1 MFVVKEHLAYSEDCF
16 DRPERPGNKDLCMA
30 VDFDSLPAQFG
41 KGMIRIVMDGMSQ
54 GQGKEAVETAAP
66 SLYLNLAG
74 ELMLISREMSR
85 EVESIGE
92 SEADGAEM
100 FIRDY
105 LQRRM
110 EDVLLDSLRITNGI
124 LRRSADAHA
133 YCTVSVAVVFHRYL
147 FTANMGDSPIFLL
160 DLSDE
165 KSMLEPMY
173 HMDNEAGFMMDR
185 GQLTEEEALHSHH
198 QNALLRYLGA
208 ESRDMLEDG
217 NINFRMTPLPE
228 SFLLLLGSDGAL
240 SQLSRREMTALLR
253 NSLDEGKSL
262 RQILKELKRE
272 VGATGSDDDFTLF
285 MDLVATD

>member
-54 GQGKEAVETAAP
+54 GRGKEAVETAAP

-74 ELMLISREMSR
+74 ELMLISREMAR
-85 EVESIGE
+85 EVETIGE
-92 SEADGAEM
+92 SGAEGAEV
-100 FIRDY
+100 FICDY
-105 LQRRM
+105 LRRRM
-110 EDVLLDSLRITNGI
+110 EKVMLDSLRITNGI
-124 LRRSADAHA
+124 LRRSSDDQA

-147 FTANMGDSPIFLL
+147 FTANLGDSPIFLL
-160 DLSDE
+160 DLSE
-165 KSMLEPMY
+165 EGSLLEPLY
-173 HMDNEAGFMMDR
+173 HMDNQAGTMIDR
-185 GQLTEEEALHSHH
+185 GELTEEDALHSDY
-198 QNALLRYLGA
+198 QNALLRFLGY

-217 NINFRMTPLPE
+217 NIHFRMTPLPE

-253 NSLDEGKSL
+253 RNLEERRSL

-272 VGATGSDDDFTLF
+272 VGATGSDDDFTLL
-285 MDLVATD
+285 MDLVASD

>member
-16 DRPERPGNKDLCMA
+16 DRPARPGNKDLCMA

-54 GQGKEAVETAAP
+54 GRGKEAVELAAP

-74 ELMLISREMSR
+74 ELMLLSREMSR
-85 EVESIGE
+85 EVEDIGE
-92 SEADGAEM
+92 SETEGAEA

-110 EDVLLDSLRITNGI
+110 EEVMLNSLRVTNGI
-124 LRRSADAHA
+124 LRRSTEENA

-147 FTANMGDSPIFLL
+147 FTANLGDSPIFLL

-165 KSMLEPMY
+165 KSLLAPMY
-173 HMDNEAGFMMDR
+173 HMDNEAGYRMDR
-185 GQLTEEEALHSHH
+185 GELTEEEALHSEY
-198 QNALLRYLGA
+198 QNALLRFLGY

-240 SQLSRREMTALLR
+240 SQLSRQQMTELLR
-253 NSLDEGKSL
+253 NNLEAGVSL
-262 RQILKELKRE
+262 RQILKEFKRE
-272 VGATGSDDDFTLF
+272 VGATGSDDDFTLL